1 VIEKLSMS
9 LIAKKMN
16 RSKSTISRE
25 LKRNIDEMTKNYFPD
40 TAKEKMKARRKQAKE
55 KFKNTSL
62 ETIEQ
67 IKTRLEKYHS
77 PE

>member
-1 VIEKLSMS
+1 
-9 LIAKKMN
+9 
-16 RSKSTISRE
+16 
-25 LKRNIDEMTKNYFPD
+25 MTKNYFPE
-40 TAKEKMKARRKQAKE
+40 TAKEKTKTQRKQAKE